1 MTETTCNLL
10 SRSYKD
16 TYQLGEKI
24 GIFLSCGVIITLTGE
39 VGTGKTS
46 FVKGLAS
53 GLEVPKNYYITSPT
67 FTIINEYPG
76 RLFLCHADLYRIS
89 SMDEF
94 EEIGLYEKFNKDC
107 VIAIE
112 WADRL
117 NQKHLIKDFS
127 IHFEFI
133 DDNSRRIQI
142 IPYGH
147 KAINLL
153 SKINVTTQI
162 D

>member
-16 TYQLGEKI
+16 TYQLGKKI
-24 GIFLSCGVIITLTGE
+24 GTFLSYGAIITLTGE

-76 RLFLCHADLYRIS
+76 RLLLCHADFYRIS
-89 SMDEF
+89 SIDEF
-94 EEIGLYEKFNKDC
+94 EEIGLDEIFSRDS
-107 VIAIE
+107 VVAIE

-133 DDNSRRIQI
+133 DDKSRRIQI
-142 IPYGH
+142 IPYGQ
-147 KAINLL
+147 KAVNLL
-153 SKINVTTQI
+153 SRII
-162 D
+162 